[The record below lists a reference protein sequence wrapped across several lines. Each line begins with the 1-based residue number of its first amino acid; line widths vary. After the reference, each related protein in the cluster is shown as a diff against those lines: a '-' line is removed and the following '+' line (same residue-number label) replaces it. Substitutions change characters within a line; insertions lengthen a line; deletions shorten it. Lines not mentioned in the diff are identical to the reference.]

1 MSAPVAAVVRREMR
15 VLVLSPETTIVTV
28 SFVLAAVLLAGLAF
42 GPVPATLAAVGPG
55 TIWLV
60 VLLSAAPQARDV
72 AASERDEGTWDLLR
86 GLVRPTDLLVGKC
99 LALWLRLMLTWTGT
113 ALLVAALFDLR
124 LPASAWPAAALGT
137 LGLTAVTVALGV
149 MVAGARAGGGG
160 ALLTTLI
167 LPLSLPILLA
177 GTMLTTPDL
186 SVGPWFLT
194 LVGTD
199 AMLLVAVWATFPM
212 LLEE

>member
-1 MSAPVAAVVRREMR
+1 MSAPVGAVIRREMR
-15 VLVLSPETTIVTV
+15 LLVLSSDMTTVTI
-28 SFVLAAVLLAGLAF
+28 SFVLSAVLLAGLAF

-72 AASERDEGTWDLLR
+72 AASEREEGTWDLLR
-86 GLVRPTDLLVGKC
+86 SLVRPTDLLLGKC

-113 ALLVAALFDLR
+113 ALLVAAVFDLR
-124 LPASAWPAAALGT
+124 LPVHAWPAAGLGT
-137 LGLTAVTVALGV
+137 LGLAVVTVALGV
-149 MVAGARAGGGG
+149 MVAGARAEGGG

-167 LPLSLPILLA
+167 LPLALPILLA
-177 GTMLTTPDL
+177 GTMLTTTGL

-194 LVGTD
+194 LAGTD
-199 AMLLVAVWATFPM
+199 ALLLVAVWATFPM

>member
-1 MSAPVAAVVRREMR
+1 
-15 VLVLSPETTIVTV
+15 
-28 SFVLAAVLLAGLAF
+28 
-42 GPVPATLAAVGPG
+42 PATLTAVGPG

-86 GLVRPTDLLVGKC
+86 ALVRPTDLLLGKC
-99 LALWLRLMLTWTGT
+99 VALWLRLMLTWAGT
-113 ALLVAALFDLR
+113 ALLVTALFDLR
-124 LPASAWPAAALGT
+124 LPGHAWPAGALGT
-137 LGLTAVTVALGV
+137 LGLAVITVALGV

-167 LPLSLPILLA
+167 LPLALPILLA
-177 GTMLTTPDL
+177 GTMLTGTDVPL
-186 SVGPWFLT
+186 RPWFLT

-199 AMLLVAVWATFPM
+199 ALLLVAVWATFPT